1 MKGLNIIVNLLLLLT
16 YFEALHNFF
25 GIFSL
30 ESLIGNEWSSELETE
45 DELHSSE
52 DKLDSWMLSVWKD

>member
-52 DKLDSWMLSVWKD
+52 DKLDS